1 MANPRMI
8 CGGIVIGSV
17 IVMVIVISLLAYYH
31 GWADA
36 LPKFMDEETTDKSPA
51 ATDTQTAPTE

>member
-1 MANPRMI
+1 MI

-51 ATDTQTAPTE
+51 ATDTPTAPTE